1 MLDIQYRVIA
11 MKCPVVGMVGSAEL
25 PSYLQV
31 GLRGGRVL
39 RKRLLRL
46 PVLLDILGSQPA
58 VGCF

>member
-1 MLDIQYRVIA
+1 MLDIQCRVIA
-11 MKCPVVGMVGSAEL
+11 TKCPVVEMVGSAEL

-31 GLRGGRVL
+31 GLRAGRVL
-39 RKRLLRL
+39 RKRLLHL